1 MFAALLRRSARRP
14 LTSASVPA
22 ALAVLLAAQR
32 YYASRRRRIRAR
44 SGSGSGIFLA
54 ADAPPN
60 AHAVQSERAEAEDRF
75 AVLSRL
81 MVPRVLAHP
90 IDSVRA
96 FVGSQAAA
104 ANRGWGHVQEFWN
117 VRTSRIG
124 GRVQAGIE
132 GTLTRSTDAV
142 AHRIVGALK
151 DPDMPAVV
159 VVRTATLLPPLPACL
174 AVDQQ
179 PPACAPYVVTGAHCV
194 ANVCFSAGRVRPV
207 GLA

>member
-1 MFAALLRRSARRP
+1 MPPADPDQAAAAAR
-14 LTSASVPA
+14 
-22 ALAVLLAAQR
+22 
-32 YYASRRRRIRAR
+32 
-44 SGSGSGIFLA
+44 G
-54 ADAPPN
+54 
-60 AHAVQSERAEAEDRF
+60 RAEEEDRF

-159 VVRTATLLPPLPACL
+159 VVRARCHRGA
-174 AVDQQ
+174 Q
-179 PPACAPYVVTGAHCV
+179 P
-194 ANVCFSAGRVRPV
+194 SAGCS
-207 GLA
+207 